1 MKTASNDLI
10 ILSEELS
17 WTRNQVLERL
27 NNIKEETLKMNR
39 EELESSKEK
48 IVEEVRFCMGLLEDS
63 ESEEVE
69 LEEDPAKVISPSY

>member
-69 LEEDPAKVISPSY
+69 LEEEPAKVISPSY